1 MQSPPLA
8 EAGAQAIGKRQGLF
22 VSARVCAT
30 EPSLLPGIF
39 GDLFRFDANQQGCN
53 LRFASGSIWGFAYA
67 KPFPL
72 QNQLQRIKRV
82 YLDRMASHY
91 IMK

>member
-8 EAGAQAIGKRQGLF
+8 EAGARAIGKRQGLF

-39 GDLFRFDANQQGCN
+39 GYLGLMQTKQGCN
-53 LRFASGSIWGFAYA
+53 LRFTSG
-67 KPFPL
+67 
-72 QNQLQRIKRV
+72 RICFHCKTNCN
-82 YLDRMASHY
+82 A
-91 IMK
+91 

>member
-39 GDLFRFDANQQGCN
+39 GDLFRFDANQARLQ
-53 LRFASGSIWGFAYA
+53 FAIRERAHL
-67 KPFPL
+67 FPL